1 MLFYYFHL
9 LLVRCKRGGVAL
21 KERKKKKSR
30 GTASLISIAGNYFA
44 KAIKGGLV
52 AREPRNN
59 KKKCCFYFIFL
70 NFPVDCK

>member
-21 KERKKKKSR
+21 KETKKKSR